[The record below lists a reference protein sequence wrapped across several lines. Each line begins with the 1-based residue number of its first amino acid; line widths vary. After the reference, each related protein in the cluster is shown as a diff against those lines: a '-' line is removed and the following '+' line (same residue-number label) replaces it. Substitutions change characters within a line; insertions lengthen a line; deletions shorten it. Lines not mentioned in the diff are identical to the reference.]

1 MLRRADRHSP
11 ADPLVRARAVLL
23 ETRRH
28 LELILSTTG
37 VAGAGNAES
46 PAARRG
52 ILMMVAELRRA
63 ADTERW
69 EEEAA
74 LAQELQRLVESPSK
88 LVGLARK
95 LRTGFAGLERRL
107 WDRLI
112 ALRPALLSE
121 GEWDRRVA

>member
-1 MLRRADRHSP
+1 
-11 ADPLVRARAVLL
+11 LL

-28 LELILSTTG
+28 LELILSTAG
-37 VAGAGNAES
+37 AAGAGAES

-52 ILMMVAELRRA
+52 ILMLVAELRRA
-63 ADTERW
+63 ADAAHW
-69 EEEAA
+69 EAEAA

-107 WDRLI
+107 WDRLT